1 MTGPDWRRLQPPPYR
16 RPGLA
21 AVIVRWRVEIL
32 LALGVVG
39 LWQVAGARVV
49 ELLAAVCAAALLCT
63 APGRVLA
70 VVAWQVLAVPHRV
83 RAACVQ
89 AGVTSRQG
97 RLPWIFWARPVGDA
111 VLVSVGLRSGTTVD
125 DLRDAAP
132 VVRGAC
138 GARHVDVVSSPARPD
153 RAVVVVVRPRR
164 GLW

>member
-1 MTGPDWRRLQPPPYR
+1 MKSLDSIRWRRL
-16 RPGLA
+16 RPL
-21 AVIVRWRVEIL
+21 WF
-32 LALGVVG
+32 GV
-39 LWQVAGARVV
+39 
-49 ELLAAVCAAALLCT
+49 LLAAWAAPSSAQACATCFGASDDKMAQGMNMGIMAL
-63 APGRVLA
+63 LA

-111 VLVSVGLRSGTTVD
+111 VLVSVGHRSGTTVG

-138 GARHVDVVSSPARPD
+138 GAGHVDVVSSPARPD